1 MLIFSN
7 ILQVLVLGQP
17 GEEVSLELILRVVA
31 DVGLVV
37 SLAYSFSFCAC
48 LYHGFLM
55 FMCFP
60 GDAVSIWSNDT
71 QSLMIIVY
79 DKRSMKE
86 LCSVLT
92 KNRQYMTQTGKLA
105 QHYLSNQIDLCPT
118 WSWFSDTVCLVL
130 INLTQ
135 FSFSLMLW
143 PTFYAIQMSNQSM
156 FLGWWISIR
165 FFEPTDNARFI

>member
-60 GDAVSIWSNDT
+60 GDAVSI
-71 QSLMIIVY
+71 
-79 DKRSMKE
+79 
-86 LCSVLT
+86 
-92 KNRQYMTQTGKLA
+92 
-105 QHYLSNQIDLCPT
+105 
-118 WSWFSDTVCLVL
+118 
-130 INLTQ
+130 
-135 FSFSLMLW
+135 
-143 PTFYAIQMSNQSM
+143 
-156 FLGWWISIR
+156 
-165 FFEPTDNARFI
+165 